1 MAQWKSK
8 SGVKEPSKKHLNS
21 YLFKDRAEL
30 EKAKAATISHVQG
43 RVTKKISV
51 IEDVL
56 EREGIMRGR
65 RRERTDGE
73 WWRDGLGV
81 VCILDTQQ
89 DAVMDRDGTQE
100 N

>member
-1 MAQWKSK
+1 M
-8 SGVKEPSKKHLNS
+8 
-21 YLFKDRAEL
+21 FKTDRQKRL
-30 EKAKAATISHVQG
+30 VS
-43 RVTKKISV
+43 
-51 IEDVL
+51 EDVM
-56 EREGIMRGR
+56 EREGVLRER

-89 DAVMDRDGTQE
+89 DAVMDR